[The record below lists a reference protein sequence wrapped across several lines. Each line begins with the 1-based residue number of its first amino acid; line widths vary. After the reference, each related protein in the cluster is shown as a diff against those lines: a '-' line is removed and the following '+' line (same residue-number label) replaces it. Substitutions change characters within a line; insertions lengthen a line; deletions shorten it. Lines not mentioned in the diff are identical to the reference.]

1 MEGRRVRRRVGRTER
16 GRHRAPRVGRFRPRK
31 GHPLGPRQ
39 RVQQGGSRLSSPQAE
54 PFDAVVV
61 GFAHGCRSPAQSTLG
76 VDCRRGVHI
85 AAPQRRGRPPPN
97 ATGGR
102 VPRHQWQRLDR
113 GDECSQARE
122 GDYRRR
128 AGGARRSRFPPRR
141 RRRRQQRHHLG
152 HAPAPAR
159 AGAPGATPAR
169 GDGRQH
175 GRGLKAALRFDHE
188 RVFACVGDDRRPQ
201 RQRQRGKPP
210 GVRTPAIERELAAAN
225 RRRHGIIA
233 RDLRR
238 RMPARALLSASRRPS
253 VPRRF
258 CGRSKRCCRRTAC
271 VSRTASATLC
281 CARRVSSALRF
292 RCARSRASS
301 STACASDAWLG
312 TFGTTRRSAECSS
325 PISRFEPHEVFP
337 LRTILYA
344 SAHSSFS
351 SSRHASYVLRCVRS
365 PTRLAPLPVSVSKR
379 QQPSCVVRSAL
390 RACVCNCTLVRGSS
404 SSQLSLALSFGSVV
418 SVCVSTCGWPA

>member
-233 RDLRR
+233 RDHAQAGVGGASEERR
-238 RMPARALLSASRRPS
+238 SLCILPEDQAAER
-253 VPRRF
+253 
-258 CGRSKRCCRRTAC
+258 GHDRCCRR
-271 VSRTASATLC
+271 R
-281 CARRVSSALRF
+281 
-292 RCARSRASS
+292 
-301 STACASDAWLG
+301 
-312 TFGTTRRSAECSS
+312 
-325 PISRFEPHEVFP
+325 P
-337 LRTILYA
+337 LR
-344 SAHSSFS
+344 
-351 SSRHASYVLRCVRS
+351 V
-365 PTRLAPLPVSVSKR
+365 
-379 QQPSCVVRSAL
+379 
-390 RACVCNCTLVRGSS
+390 
-404 SSQLSLALSFGSVV
+404 ALSAGVHADSCAGGCRRALCFQHHVV
-418 SVCVSTCGWPA
+418 QASREDFAGDQKGAADERRAFRGRRARLCAVRAG